1 MQIFLASSSF
11 LLLNWCFNLIIVFL
25 NYSLASFPSHPIG
38 TEVIQLPM
46 QISLPNSSSPT
57 TPTNL
62 SYPLNRRH
70 KQIIYIIIF
79 DGLSCSFPVCLT
91 ISRSCFSVWFY
102 CSLKCVRTR
111 PCTCSLR
118 SDSPALHL
126 RLNSQL
132 LCQPVYL

>member
-25 NYSLASFPSHPIG
+25 NYSLASFPSQPLA
-38 TEVIQLPM
+38 QRLF
-46 QISLPNSSSPT
+46 SSQCRSPCPT
-57 TPTNL
+57 PPPAPTNL

-79 DGLSCSFPVCLT
+79 DGLSCSSPVCLT
-91 ISRSCFSVWFY
+91 MSRSCFSVWFY
-102 CSLKCVRTR
+102 CSLKYVCTR

-118 SDSPALHL
+118 SDPAPHL

-132 LCQPVYL
+132 LCQPLYL